1 MVEIP
6 PNIDLTENR
15 DFRKRRNEFVMFD
28 SERLELVTAADADDT
43 TLMSV
48 LEFERRR
55 VWESIF
61 GRNVRYHNEARI
73 FNLDGELEEL
83 WGSHCARC
91 GTRTYLWNRRYSL
104 CPECDYE
111 LKTSTYG
118 RMPWKWRDM
127 NLSLPDGATEGEIE
141 SDGNVMDELFNNR

>member
-15 DFRKRRNEFVMFD
+15 DFRKRCNEFVMFG

-43 TLMSV
+43 TPMSI
-48 LEFERRR
+48 LQFERMCA
-55 VWESIF
+55 WENMFGSIS
-61 GRNVRYHNEARI
+61 HHSELHRI
-73 FNLDGELEEL
+73 FNLDGELEDL
-83 WGSHCARC
+83 WGNYCARC
-91 GTRTYLWNRRYSL
+91 GTRVPLWSSRYGL

-118 RMPWKWRDM
+118 RMPWKWRNM
-127 NLSLPDGATEGEIE
+127 NLNFPDDATEGEIE
-141 SDGNVMDELFNNR
+141 SNDNVIDELFNNR